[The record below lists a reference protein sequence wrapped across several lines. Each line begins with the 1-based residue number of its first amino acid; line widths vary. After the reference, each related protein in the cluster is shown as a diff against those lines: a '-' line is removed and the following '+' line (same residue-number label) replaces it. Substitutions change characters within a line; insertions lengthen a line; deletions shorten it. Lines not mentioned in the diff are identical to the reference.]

1 MSEINVNIV
10 EKTIKAN
17 RTPLGILGSKMFGQ
31 DVFTPQTRMFNPDH
45 GKVLEQVKQG
55 SNVNLVLNRSP
66 RRFAIG
72 YITIESMATKL
83 NAIGDVVCR
92 LNEGTDNQIDIPLG
106 ENCTKFGET
115 TEEAVQKALKDK
127 NSKSVFADPKD
138 LCGILNDLNRGEISR
153 LDAMIE
159 QLQKAK
165 AQCLSAIAANEK
177 IVADYEREKADSK
190 PADNIAQFHGGCFN
204 REEC

>member
-10 EKTIKAN
+10 ETTIKSN
-17 RTPLGILGSKMFGQ
+17 RTPLSMLGAQMFGQ
-31 DVFTPQTRMFNPDH
+31 DVFTPQTRLFNPDH
-45 GKVLEQVKQG
+45 DKVLEQAKQS

-66 RRFAIG
+66 RRFSIG
-72 YITIESMATKL
+72 YITIESMATKQ

-115 TEEAVQKALKDK
+115 TEEAVQNALKDK
-127 NSKSVFADPKD
+127 NSKAVFSDPKD

-165 AQCLSAIAANEK
+165 AQCVSAISANEK
-177 IVADYEREKADSK
+177 IVADYERQKTESK
-190 PADNIAQFHGGCFN
+190 PADKIA
-204 REEC
+204 

>member
-10 EKTIKAN
+10 ENTIKLN
-17 RTPLGILGSKMFGQ
+17 RTPLSLLGAKMFGQ
-31 DVFTPQTRMFNPDH
+31 DVFTPQTRLFNPDH
-45 GKVLEQVKQG
+45 DKVLEQAKQS

-66 RRFAIG
+66 RRFSIG
-72 YITIESMATKL
+72 YITIESMVAKQ

-106 ENCTKFGET
+106 ENSTKFGET

-127 NSKSVFADPKD
+127 NSKAVFSDPKD
-138 LCGILNDLNRGEISR
+138 LSGILNDLNRGEIAR

-165 AQCLSAIAANEK
+165 AQCVSAISANEK
-177 IVADYEREKADSK
+177 IVADYERQKTESK
-190 PADNIAQFHGGCFN
+190 PADKIA
-204 REEC
+204 

>member
-10 EKTIKAN
+10 ETTIKSN
-17 RTPLGILGSKMFGQ
+17 RTPLSMLGAKMFGQ
-31 DVFTPQTRMFNPDH
+31 DVFTPQTRLFNPDH
-45 GKVLEQVKQG
+45 DKVLEQAKQN

-66 RRFAIG
+66 RRFSIG
-72 YITIESMATKL
+72 YITIESMVAKQ

-106 ENCTKFGET
+106 ENSTKFGET
-115 TEEAVQKALKDK
+115 TEETVQKALKDK
-127 NSKSVFADPKD
+127 NSKAVFSDPKD
-138 LCGILNDLNRGEISR
+138 LSGILNDLNRGEIAR

-165 AQCLSAIAANEK
+165 AQCVSAISANEK
-177 IVADYEREKADSK
+177 IVADYERQKTESK
-190 PADNIAQFHGGCFN
+190 PADKIAQNSWRLF
-204 REEC
+204 

>member
-10 EKTIKAN
+10 EATIKSN
-17 RTPLGILGSKMFGQ
+17 RTPLSMLGAKMFGQ

-45 GKVLEQVKQG
+45 DKVLEQAKQS

-72 YITIESMATKL
+72 YITIESMATKQ

-92 LNEGTDNQIDIPLG
+92 LNEGTEHQIDIPLG
-106 ENCTKFGET
+106 ENSAKFGET
-115 TEEAVQKALKDK
+115 TEEAVQNALKDK
-127 NSKSVFADPKD
+127 NSKAVFSDPKD
-138 LCGILNDLNRGEISR
+138 LSGILNDLNRGEIAR
-153 LDAMIE
+153 LDAIIE
-159 QLQKAK
+159 QAQKAK

-177 IVADYEREKADSK
+177 IVSDYERQKADSK
-190 PADNIAQFHGGCFN
+190 PADKIA
-204 REEC
+204 

>member
-10 EKTIKAN
+10 ETTIKSN
-17 RTPLGILGSKMFGQ
+17 RTPLSMLGAKMFGQ
-31 DVFTPQTRMFNPDH
+31 DVFTPQTRLFNPDH
-45 GKVLEQVKQG
+45 DKVLEQAKQS
-55 SNVNLVLNRSP
+55 SNINLVLNRSP
-66 RRFAIG
+66 RRFSIG
-72 YITIESMATKL
+72 YITIESMVAKQ

-106 ENCTKFGET
+106 ENSIKFGET

-127 NSKSVFADPKD
+127 NSKAVFSDPKD
-138 LCGILNDLNRGEISR
+138 LSGILNDLNRGEIAR

-165 AQCLSAIAANEK
+165 AQCVSAISANEK
-177 IVADYEREKADSK
+177 IVADYERQKTESK
-190 PADNIAQFHGGCFN
+190 PADKIA
-204 REEC
+204 

>member
-10 EKTIKAN
+10 ENTIKLN
-17 RTPLGILGSKMFGQ
+17 RTPLSLLGAKMFGQ

-45 GKVLEQVKQG
+45 DKILEQAKQS

-72 YITIESMATKL
+72 YITIESMATKQ

-92 LNEGTDNQIDIPLG
+92 LNEGTEHQIDIPLG
-106 ENCTKFGET
+106 ENSAKFGET
-115 TEEAVQKALKDK
+115 TEEAVQNALKDK
-127 NSKSVFADPKD
+127 NSKAVFSDPKD
-138 LCGILNDLNRGEISR
+138 LSGILNDLNRGEIAR
-153 LDAMIE
+153 LDAIIE
-159 QLQKAK
+159 QAQKAK

-177 IVADYEREKADSK
+177 IVSDYERQKADSK
-190 PADNIAQFHGGCFN
+190 PADKIA
-204 REEC
+204 

>member
-10 EKTIKAN
+10 ETTIKSN
-17 RTPLGILGSKMFGQ
+17 RTPLSMLGAQMFGQ
-31 DVFTPQTRMFNPDH
+31 DVFTPQTRLFNPDH
-45 GKVLEQVKQG
+45 DKVLEQAKQS

-66 RRFAIG
+66 RRFSIG
-72 YITIESMATKL
+72 YITIESMITKQ

-115 TEEAVQKALKDK
+115 TEEAVQNALKDK
-127 NSKSVFADPKD
+127 NSKAVFSDPKD
-138 LCGILNDLNRGEISR
+138 LGDILNDLNRGEIAR

-165 AQCLSAIAANEK
+165 AQCVSAISANEK
-177 IVADYEREKADSK
+177 IIADYERQKAESK
-190 PADNIAQFHGGCFN
+190 PADKIA
-204 REEC
+204 

>member
-10 EKTIKAN
+10 ETTIKSN
-17 RTPLGILGSKMFGQ
+17 RTPLSMLGAKMFGQ
-31 DVFTPQTRMFNPDH
+31 DVFTPQTRLFNPDH
-45 GKVLEQVKQG
+45 DKVLEQAKQN

-66 RRFAIG
+66 RRFSIG
-72 YITIESMATKL
+72 YITIESMVAKQ

-106 ENCTKFGET
+106 ENSTKFGET
-115 TEEAVQKALKDK
+115 TEETVQKALKDK
-127 NSKSVFADPKD
+127 NSKAVFSDPKD
-138 LCGILNDLNRGEISR
+138 LSGILNDLNRGEIAR

-165 AQCLSAIAANEK
+165 AQCVSAISANEK
-177 IVADYEREKADSK
+177 IVADYERQKTESK
-190 PADNIAQFHGGCFN
+190 PADKIA
-204 REEC
+204 

>member
-10 EKTIKAN
+10 ETTIKSN
-17 RTPLGILGSKMFGQ
+17 RTPLSMLGAQMFGQ
-31 DVFTPQTRMFNPDH
+31 DVFTPQTRLFNPDH
-45 GKVLEQVKQG
+45 DKVLEQAKQS

-66 RRFAIG
+66 RRFSIG
-72 YITIESMATKL
+72 YITIQSMATKQ

-106 ENCTKFGET
+106 ENCIKFGET
-115 TEEAVQKALKDK
+115 TEEAVQNALKDK
-127 NSKSVFADPKD
+127 SSKAVFSDPKD
-138 LCGILNDLNRGEISR
+138 LSGILNDLNRGEIAR

-165 AQCLSAIAANEK
+165 AQCVSAISANEK
-177 IVADYEREKADSK
+177 IVADYERQKTESK
-190 PADNIAQFHGGCFN
+190 PADKIA
-204 REEC
+204 

>member
-10 EKTIKAN
+10 ENTIKLN
-17 RTPLGILGSKMFGQ
+17 RTPLSLLGAKMFGQ

-45 GKVLEQVKQG
+45 DKILEQAKQS

-72 YITIESMATKL
+72 YITIESMATKQ

-92 LNEGTDNQIDIPLG
+92 LNEGTEHQIDIPLS
-106 ENCTKFGET
+106 ENSAKFGET
-115 TEEAVQKALKDK
+115 TEEAVQNALKDK
-127 NSKSVFADPKD
+127 NSKAVFSDPKD
-138 LCGILNDLNRGEISR
+138 LSGILNDLNRGEIAR
-153 LDAMIE
+153 LDAIIE
-159 QLQKAK
+159 QAQKAK

-177 IVADYEREKADSK
+177 VVADYERQKADSK
-190 PADNIAQFHGGCFN
+190 PADKIA
-204 REEC
+204 

>member
-10 EKTIKAN
+10 ETTIKSN
-17 RTPLGILGSKMFGQ
+17 RTPLSILGGKMFGQ
-31 DVFTPQTRMFNPDH
+31 DVFTPQTRFFNPDH
-45 GKVLEQVKQG
+45 DKVLEQAKQN
-55 SNVNLVLNRSP
+55 SNVDLVLNRSP

-72 YITIESMATKL
+72 YITIESMATKQ

-92 LNEGTDNQIDIPLG
+92 LNEGTDHQIDIPLG
-106 ENCTKFGET
+106 QNSTKFGET

-127 NSKSVFADPKD
+127 NSKAVFADPKD

-153 LDAMIE
+153 LDNIIE
-159 QLQKAK
+159 QAQKAK

-177 IVADYEREKADSK
+177 IVADYEREKAESK
-190 PADNIAQFHGGCFN
+190 PADHIA
-204 REEC
+204 

>member
-10 EKTIKAN
+10 ETTIKSN
-17 RTPLGILGSKMFGQ
+17 RTPLSMLGAQMFGQ

-45 GKVLEQVKQG
+45 DKILEQAKQS

-72 YITIESMATKL
+72 YITIESMATKQ

-92 LNEGTDNQIDIPLG
+92 LNEGTEHQIDIPLG
-106 ENCTKFGET
+106 ENITKFGET
-115 TEEAVQKALKDK
+115 TEEAVQNALKDK
-127 NSKSVFADPKD
+127 NSKAVFSDPKD
-138 LCGILNDLNRGEISR
+138 LSGILNDLNRGEIAR
-153 LDAMIE
+153 LDAIIE
-159 QLQKAK
+159 QAQKAK

-177 IVADYEREKADSK
+177 IVPDYERQKADSK
-190 PADNIAQFHGGCFN
+190 PADKIA
-204 REEC
+204 

>member
-10 EKTIKAN
+10 ENTIKLN
-17 RTPLGILGSKMFGQ
+17 RTPLSLLGAKMFGQ

-45 GKVLEQVKQG
+45 DKILEQAKQS

-72 YITIESMATKL
+72 YITIESMATKQ

-92 LNEGTDNQIDIPLG
+92 LNEGTEHQIDIPLG
-106 ENCTKFGET
+106 ENSAKFGET
-115 TEEAVQKALKDK
+115 TEEAVQNALKDK
-127 NSKSVFADPKD
+127 NSKAVFSDPKD
-138 LCGILNDLNRGEISR
+138 LSGILNDLNRGEIAR
-153 LDAMIE
+153 LDAIIE
-159 QLQKAK
+159 QAQKAK

-177 IVADYEREKADSK
+177 IVADYERQKADSK
-190 PADNIAQFHGGCFN
+190 PADKIA
-204 REEC
+204 

>member
-10 EKTIKAN
+10 ETTIKSN
-17 RTPLGILGSKMFGQ
+17 RTPLSMLGAQMFGQ
-31 DVFTPQTRMFNPDH
+31 DVFTPQTRLFNPDH
-45 GKVLEQVKQG
+45 DKVLEQAKQS

-66 RRFAIG
+66 RRFSIG
-72 YITIESMATKL
+72 YITIESMATKQ

-115 TEEAVQKALKDK
+115 TEEAVQNALKDK
-127 NSKSVFADPKD
+127 NSKAVFSDPKD
-138 LCGILNDLNRGEISR
+138 LGVILNDLNRGEIAR

-165 AQCLSAIAANEK
+165 AQCVSAISANEK
-177 IVADYEREKADSK
+177 IIADYERQKAESK
-190 PADNIAQFHGGCFN
+190 PADKIAQDSWRLF
-204 REEC
+204 